1 MLGINIITS
10 FSRLLLKT
18 YSFALTIC
26 LFLITFSTGCTSDKE
41 GDEYG
46 TPRADYKVM
55 GSVKSS
61 KTLSPIK
68 DIKVSAV
75 DSAAWESIPY
85 TITDS
90 QGMYSISYVA
100 NPLDENIIYI
110 KDIDGDING
119 LYTDKDMSI
128 VIKSSELNGG
138 DGWYPGKAEVEVNF
152 ILEEL

>member
-75 DSAAWESIPY
+75 DSAAWDSIPY

-90 QGMYSISYVA
+90 QGVYSISYVA
-100 NPLDENIIYI
+100 YPLDENIIYI
-110 KDIDGDING
+110 YKG
-119 LYTDKDMSI
+119 Y
-128 VIKSSELNGG
+128 
-138 DGWYPGKAEVEVNF
+138 
-152 ILEEL
+152 